1 MRRRRSNRRCRGFG
15 AACALACFAAVA
27 FSSRVAA
34 AQGAV
39 AQEGALFLLA
49 PIGARAV
56 GMGQAVS
63 ASDLGSEAIWW
74 NPAGIARMTRTEVAV
89 NYSQTV
95 IATGSAVDVVVPVGR
110 AGAVAAAVYLFDPG
124 QQSVTD
130 PNGATV
136 GSINPR
142 SVVIAASYAA
152 TFGSRFNAGVTYKH
166 VEDMLDCSGSC
177 TVPSYAVST
186 TAFDFGM
193 QGIADAAKRLTLAF
207 AVTNLGFRLQVIDAP
222 QADPLPTR
230 VHLAAQYA
238 IPAVERMVTGGVLKI
253 GAELVDNLSL
263 GNSSLRLGGEFAYKQ
278 QYFLRAGLLD
288 GSGDGSRS
296 TVGFGVQRG
305 GIAMDFAQAFG
316 GFSSAAGKSPTYVTL
331 RFRF

>member
-1 MRRRRSNRRCRGFG
+1 MRRRLSRRRCRRFG
-15 AACALACFAAVA
+15 AACALAGFTVA
-27 FSSRVAA
+27 GSPRAAA

-74 NPAGIARMTRTEVAV
+74 NPAGLARLTRTEAAV
-89 NYSQTV
+89 NYSKTV
-95 IATGSAVDVVVPVGR
+95 IATGSAVDVVVPAGR
-110 AGAVAAAVYLFDPG
+110 AGVVAAAVYLFDPG

-130 PNGATV
+130 LNGATV

-152 TFGSRFNAGVTYKH
+152 TFGSRLNAGVTYKH
-166 VEDMLDCSGSC
+166 VEDRLDCSGSC

-193 QGIADAAKRLTLAF
+193 QMMPDSAKRLTLAF

-230 VHLAAQYA
+230 LHLAAQYT
-238 IPAVERMVTGGVLKI
+238 IPAVERAVPDGVLKV

-263 GNSSLRLGGEFAYKQ
+263 QNSWLRVGGEFAYKQ

-288 GSGDGSRS
+288 GSGDGSHS